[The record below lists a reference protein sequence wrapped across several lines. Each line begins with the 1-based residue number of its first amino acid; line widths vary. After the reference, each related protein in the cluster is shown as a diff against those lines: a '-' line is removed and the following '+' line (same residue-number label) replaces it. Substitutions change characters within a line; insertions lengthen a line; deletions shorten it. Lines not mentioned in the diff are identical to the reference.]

1 VLPEPNTTLQSIG
14 EQQWSVGTRYKLE
27 KVLGYGSNSTVCL
40 AHDTQTSEK
49 VALKRIGNVL
59 QSPESAKRVLREVC
73 ILRRLS
79 HPNIIALKD
88 CFVRPSATGE
98 CRLLNGK
105 LVCMSVDLY
114 IAMECGAGDLFHLKG
129 QLSSQEVQ
137 NLLWQIVQSVNY
149 LHSLHVWHRDVKSS
163 NFLFKWENGERI
175 VKLGDFGSARFADP
189 DGYEIAEQP
198 RPLVTTTNSSSSSG
212 QHEAAG
218 CKSRMEHKDSF
229 EADINGLRPMDI
241 YAQPGNVHNGGNDST
256 NITCHRHHHYRY
268 HGDQDNSNSS
278 SSEATITSSTSEG
291 QNGAGA
297 GYKAP
302 LTCVVTTPCY
312 RAPEVVMSRGGYTS
326 AIDVWSIGCIFG
338 ELLQREAHVGS
349 ATTPNLQVAP
359 LFAMMG
365 KPLTPAPG
373 ESFDHPENDTTRR
386 ELAALFDVI
395 GTPCWSDLE
404 SIQSP
409 QWREYLKRMPG
420 KASRLY
426 RRLGAAGEAAVDL
439 LRRMLEFE
447 PHRRCSCEEALAH
460 EYFESYVIDADDDEG
475 LKDGGGDAVMTTA
488 AAPVAEAAADAVVIE
503 TKGEEE
509 EVKIPTSTT
518 SPKRKHALARYCEEP
533 NPGKALAMLEEEL
546 SKISHQLELSVAS
559 PNNDNNSAST
569 AVSVANAGCQRLREL
584 LEAECTA
591 IAASSAAVSCYNTI
605 ATTTKTKTST
615 AIGGGQ
621 SGRRKKAKG
630 VDAITGLLG
639 GPGLQLDTS
648 ADRVVGQIRTE
659 EGERDLGRERLA
671 NVADTWRVGKQLDPS
686 KYLPLGRHGEWT
698 DHGLGRK
705 DKHSQPWGV
714 SVGDANMDP
723 KMAEVIRKQQA
734 R

>member
-1 VLPEPNTTLQSIG
+1 
-14 EQQWSVGTRYKLE
+14 
-27 KVLGYGSNSTVCL
+27 
-40 AHDTQTSEK
+40 
-49 VALKRIGNVL
+49 
-59 QSPESAKRVLREVC
+59 
-73 ILRRLS
+73 
-79 HPNIIALKD
+79 
-88 CFVRPSATGE
+88 
-98 CRLLNGK
+98 
-105 LVCMSVDLY
+105 MSVDLY
-114 IAMECGAGDLFHLKG
+114 IAMECGEGDLFHLKG

-149 LHSLHVWHRDVKSS
+149 LHSLNVWHRDVKSS

-198 RPLVTTTNSSSSSG
+198 PPLVTNTSSSSSG
-212 QHEAAG
+212 LQYQALVR
-218 CKSRMEHKDSF
+218 KSRMEHKDSF
-229 EADINGLRPMDI
+229 EADIDAIKPMDI
-241 YAQPGNVHNGGNDST
+241 YAQPGTST
-256 NITCHRHHHYRY
+256 TASHHH
-268 HGDQDNSNSS
+268 HHNVDQDNSNSS
-278 SSEATITSSTSEG
+278 SSNTTTSSTSEA

-373 ESFDHPENDTTRR
+373 ESFDHPGNETTRR

-404 SIQSP
+404 SIQSQ

-447 PHRRCSCEEALAH
+447 SHRRCSCEEALAH
-460 EYFESYVIDADDDEG
+460 EYFELYVIDDDDDVG
-475 LKDGGGDAVMTTA
+475 LVDGGGDAVMVTA
-488 AAPVAEAAADAVVIE
+488 VEE
-503 TKGEEE
+503 TQEE
-509 EVKIPTSTT
+509 EVKVPTPPTTT
-518 SPKRKHALARYCEEP
+518 SPKRRHALARYCEEP

-546 SKISHQLELSVAS
+546 SKISHQLELSA
-559 PNNDNNSAST
+559 AST
-569 AVSVANAGCQRLREL
+569 KVSVANAGCQRLREL

-591 IAASSAAVSCYNTI
+591 IAIAASSISRYNT
-605 ATTTKTKTST
+605 TTTTNYNYTSI
-615 AIGGGQ
+615 AGGQ

-648 ADRVVGQIRTE
+648 ADRAVRQVRAE

-671 NVADTWRVGKQLDPS
+671 NVADTWRLGKELDPS
-686 KYLPLGRHGEWT
+686 KYLSLGRHGEWT

-705 DKHSQPWGV
+705 DKQNQPWGV
-714 SVGDANMDP
+714 SVGDASMDP
-723 KMAEVIRKQQA
+723 KMAEIIRKQQA